1 MSFLHLIAA
10 DGFNP
15 LDLSGAGGA
24 VWTWLIFLL
33 ALPFIWMMVMGPI
46 TRALFERDER
56 ANALVTRA
64 EQASADAESA
74 RAEVEVK
81 LGEARAEA
89 QRILQGARERGEVRE
104 REIVEKAKEEA
115 NALLASASSQIRTE
129 KDKALA
135 AIRSEVVQLSLG
147 AASKILE
154 RNVGSDDDRRL
165 VESYV
170 SSGSQAGTGA

>member
-1 MSFLHLIAA
+1 MPFFPLLAA

-15 LDLSGAGGA
+15 LDPSGAGGA
-24 VWTWLIFLL
+24 VWTWLIFLIS
-33 ALPFIWMMVMGPI
+33 LPLIWKMVMGPI
-46 TRALFERDER
+46 TRALYERDER
-56 ANALVTRA
+56 ANSLVSRA

-104 REIVEKAKEEA
+104 REIVDKAKEEA
-115 NALLASASSQIRTE
+115 NALLSAASAQIRAE

-135 AIRSEVVQLSLG
+135 AIRDEVVQLSIG
-147 AASKILE
+147 AASKVLE
-154 RNVGSDDDRRL
+154 RNVGSEDDRRL
-165 VESYV
+165 VESFV
-170 SSGSQAGTGA
+170 ASGSRSGSGA